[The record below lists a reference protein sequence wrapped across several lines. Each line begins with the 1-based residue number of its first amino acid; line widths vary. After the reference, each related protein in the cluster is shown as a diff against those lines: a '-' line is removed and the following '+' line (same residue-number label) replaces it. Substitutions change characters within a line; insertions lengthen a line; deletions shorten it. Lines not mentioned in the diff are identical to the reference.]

1 MSFLSRVVWS
11 EGMYIGPHHFQA
23 QSRYFEDSTQFVNA
37 SLRRDYYG
45 FLGCEVD
52 AEALRNGT
60 LALVHARGIFPD
72 GLLFKMPECDPLP
85 TPRTIAD
92 IFPSDRDKL
101 NVYLSISARK
111 PSGINCALTEPA
123 PNTAANSA
131 RFTAQNTTVRDE
143 VNGVDEKSLRVGRKN
158 IALTLETEPNSQAV
172 TLPVARIQRS
182 GSGRFIFD
190 PSFIPPILEISSSLR
205 MMTLTQRLIEILE
218 DKSDSLARS
227 RAANTGKTGYASG
240 EIAGFWFLHAVN
252 SGLAP
257 LRHMFYSTHG
267 HPEELYLEM
276 ARLAGA
282 LCTFTL
288 EHHPRSIPPYD
299 HLQPDKCF
307 DSLDRLIRLL
317 LETVLPTNCI
327 SIPLTFAGD
336 YQHNGTVTDQRC
348 LGRSTWVFAINSNVG
363 AAELIRKTP
372 ELIKICSEQ
381 FVKRLVS
388 RALPGLTLTHMPIPP
403 RAISASAETQYF
415 QLNKQGPCWDNIV
428 STRNIGVYVPGEFV
442 DPTIELLVVLDG

>member
-23 QSRYFEDSTQFVNA
+23 QSRYFEDSTQFVTA

-45 FLGCEVD
+45 FLGCEID

-72 GLLFKMPECDPLP
+72 GLLFKMPEADPLP
-85 TPRTIAD
+85 PPRSIAD
-92 IFPSDRDKL
+92 SFPSDRDKL
-101 NVYLSISARK
+101 TVNLSISARK
-111 PSGINCALTEPA
+111 PLGVNFALNEA
-123 PNTAANSA
+123 AANGA
-131 RFTAQNTTVRDE
+131 RFSAQTTTVRDE

-158 IALTLETEPNSQAV
+158 ISLALETEQNPQAV
-172 TLPVARIQRS
+172 TLPVARIIRS
-182 GSGRFIFD
+182 GSGRFILD
-190 PSFIPPILEISSSLR
+190 PAFVPPILEISASARL
-205 MMTLTQRLIEILE
+205 MTLVQRLIEILE
-218 DKSDSLARS
+218 EKSDTLTRS
-227 RAANTGKTGYASG
+227 HAANAGKTGYASG
-240 EIAGFWFLHAVN
+240 EIAAFWFLHAVN

-257 LRHMFYSTHG
+257 IRHMFYSTHG

-288 EHHPRSIPPYD
+288 EHHPRSIPAYD

-307 DSLDRLIRLL
+307 DALDQLIRIL

-336 YQHNGTVTDQRC
+336 YLHFGTVTDQRC
-348 LGRSTWVFAINSNVG
+348 LGRSTWVVAIRSNIG

-372 ELIKICSEQ
+372 ELIKICSEE
-381 FVKRLVS
+381 FVKKLVT
-388 RALPGLTLTHMPIPP
+388 RALPGLTLTHMPVPP
-403 RAISASAETQYF
+403 RAISASVETQYF
-415 QLNKQGPCWDNIV
+415 LLNKQGPCWDHIV
-428 STRNIGVYVPGEFV
+428 ATRRVGVYVPGEFV
-442 DPTIELLVVLDG
+442 DPSIELLVVLDG

>member
-23 QSRYFEDSTQFVNA
+23 QSRYFEDSAQFVVA

-72 GLLFKMPECDPLP
+72 GLLFKMPEADPLP
-85 TPRTIAD
+85 PARPIAE
-92 IFPSDRDKL
+92 IFPPDRDRL
-101 NVYLSISARK
+101 HVYLSISARK
-111 PSGINCALTEPA
+111 PMGVNCALTET
-123 PNTAANSA
+123 PNPNGV
-131 RFTAQNTTVRDE
+131 RFTAQTQTVRDD
-143 VNGVDEKSLRVGRKN
+143 VNGVDEKPLRLGRKN
-158 IALTLETEPNSQAV
+158 ISLVLETELNAQAI
-172 TLPVARIQRS
+172 TLPVARILRS

-190 PSFIPPILEISSSLR
+190 PSFIPPILEISASTRL
-205 MMTLTQRLIEILE
+205 MTLAQRLIEILE

-227 RAANTGKTGYASG
+227 RAANAGKTGYASG

-252 SGLAP
+252 SGLSP

-267 HPEELYLEM
+267 HPEEMYLEM

-288 EHHPRSIPPYD
+288 EHHPRSIPAYD

-307 DSLDRLIRLL
+307 DTLDKLIRLL

-327 SIPLTFAGD
+327 SIPLTAAGD
-336 YQHNGTVTDQRC
+336 YLHYGTVTDQRC
-348 LGRSTWVFAINSNVG
+348 LGRSSWVFAIRSNMG
-363 AAELIRKTP
+363 AAELMRKTP
-372 ELIKICSEQ
+372 ELIKICSEE
-381 FVKRLVS
+381 FVKKLVS

-403 RAISASAETQYF
+403 RAIAASVETQYF
-415 QLNKQGPCWDNIV
+415 LLNKQGPCWDHIV
-428 STRNIGVYVPGEFV
+428 ATRRVGAYVPGEFV
-442 DPTIELLVVLDG
+442 DPDIELLVVLDG

>member
-23 QSRYFEDSTQFVNA
+23 QSRYFEDSSQFVVS

-60 LALVHARGIFPD
+60 LALSHARGIFPD
-72 GLLFKMPECDPLP
+72 GLLFKMPESDPLP
-85 TPRTIAD
+85 APRPIVD
-92 IFPSDRDKL
+92 IFPADRDRL
-101 NVYLSISARK
+101 TVYLSISARK
-111 PSGINCALTEPA
+111 PSGVNCSLNE
-123 PNTAANSA
+123 NAANGA
-131 RFTAQNTTVRDE
+131 RFIAQTQTVRDE
-143 VNGVDEKSLRVGRKN
+143 VNGLDEKPLRLGRKN
-158 IALTLETEPNSQAV
+158 ISLVLENEPNANAI
-172 TLPVARIQRS
+172 TLPIARILRS

-190 PSFIPPILEISSSLR
+190 PSFIPPILEVSASNRL
-205 MMTLTQRLIEILE
+205 MGLTQRLIEILE
-218 DKSDSLARS
+218 DKSETLTRS
-227 RAANTGKTGYASG
+227 RSANSGKTGYASG

-257 LRHMFYSTHG
+257 LRHLYYSTHG

-276 ARLAGA
+276 SRLAGA

-288 EHHPRSIPPYD
+288 EHHPRSIPSYD

-307 DSLDRLIRLL
+307 DALDKLIRVL

-327 SIPLTFAGD
+327 SIPLTAAGD
-336 YQHNGTVTDQRC
+336 YLHYGTVTDQRC
-348 LGRSTWVFAINSNVG
+348 LGRSSWVFAIRTNMG
-363 AAELIRKTP
+363 AAELMRKTP
-372 ELIKICSEQ
+372 ELIKICSEE
-381 FVKRLVS
+381 FVKKLVT

-403 RAISASAETQYF
+403 RAFSASAETQYF
-415 QLNKQGPCWDNIV
+415 LVSKQGPCWDHLV
-428 STRNIGVYVPGEFV
+428 ATRRVGVYVPGEFV
-442 DPTIELLVVLDG
+442 DPDIELLVVLDG